1 MEYRDDLRVLL
12 LNGLP
17 DVERHETLATIN
29 RTTTSKLA
37 KLRQTSVDDD
47 PAGVDEDSDELKTA

>member
-17 DVERHETLATIN
+17 DVERDETLTTIHK
-29 RTTTSKLA
+29 TTANKLA
-37 KLRQTSVDDD
+37 KLRRTSVGDDFLGAEED
-47 PAGVDEDSDELKTA
+47 VDDLKTA

>member
-17 DVERHETLATIN
+17 DVERHETLTTIHK
-29 RTTTSKLA
+29 TTASKLA
-37 KLRQTSVDDD
+37 KLRQSPVLDD
-47 PAGVDEDSDELKTA
+47 PGVDEDVDDLKTA

>member
-17 DVERHETLATIN
+17 DVERDETLATIN
-29 RTTTSKLA
+29 KTTASKLA
-37 KLRQTSVDDD
+37 KLRQTSLEDD
-47 PAGVDEDSDELKTA
+47 PSGGDGDVDELKTA

>member
-17 DVERHETLATIN
+17 DDERHETLATID

-37 KLRQTSVDDD
+37 KLRRTSVDDD
-47 PAGVDEDSDELKTA
+47 SGGLDEDTDDLKIA

>member
-29 RTTTSKLA
+29 KTTASKLA
-37 KLRQTSVDDD
+37 KLRQASVEDDPGAVDDD
-47 PAGVDEDSDELKTA
+47 IDELKTA

>member
-17 DVERHETLATIN
+17 DAERHETLATID
-29 RTTTSKLA
+29 RTTARKLA
-37 KLRQTSVDDD
+37 KLRQTSTDDD
-47 PAGVDEDSDELKTA
+47 SGGVDEDTADLKIA